1 MKNLIKNTVYL
12 FLLLIVFQACKS
24 IAILPT
30 NSPIKNV
37 NIEALASKIRS
48 NYPKVNNVRSRIKAT
63 YNNGKRKQQ
72 IIVQFRM
79 ESKKKLWL
87 SATMIIPI
95 AKLLVTPNKVSF
107 YEKFQKTYFEG
118 NYDLINTPFNTN
130 FVYSDLENI
139 FLGKPFLHPDQGRWK
154 QISNPQYYILIPQ
167 GKRSGIKPTL
177 FFDPVSFLLKEQ
189 RFFVPGTN
197 YNITIK
203 YLRHIKIEGKSLP
216 SLIEITFFDGNQS
229 QTLELEFNRIDFIEN
244 LNFPFEIPNGYSK
257 IKF

>member
-79 ESKKKLWL
+79 ESKKKIWL

-139 FLGKPFLHPDQGRWK
+139 FLGKPFLNPDQGRWK

-167 GKRSGIKPTL
+167 GKRLGIKPTL

>member
-1 MKNLIKNTVYL
+1 MKNLTKNTVYL

-130 FVYSDLENI
+130 FVFSDLENI
-139 FLGKPFLHPDQGRWK
+139 FLGKPFLNPDQGRWK

-167 GKRSGIKPTL
+167 GKRLGIKPTL

>member
-139 FLGKPFLHPDQGRWK
+139 FLGKPFLNPDQGRWK

>member
-139 FLGKPFLHPDQGRWK
+139 FLGKPFLNPDQGRWK

-167 GKRSGIKPTL
+167 GKRPGIKPTL

-189 RFFVPGTN
+189 RVIIPQNN
-197 YNITIK
+197 YSITIK
-203 YLRHIKIEGKSLP
+203 YLQHLRIEGKSVP
-216 SLIEITFFDGNQS
+216 SIIEIILFDGNERQA
-229 QTLELEFNRIDFIEN
+229 LRLEFTRTYLTEEI
-244 LNFPFEIPNGYSK
+244 NFPFEIPKGYSK
-257 IKF
+257 IRF

>member
-12 FLLLIVFQACKS
+12 FLLFIVFQACKS

-118 NYDLINTPFNTN
+118 NYDLINTTFRTN
-130 FVYSDLENI
+130 FGYSDLENL
-139 FLGKPFLHPDQGRWK
+139 FLGKPFLSPDQGRWK
-154 QISNPQYYILIPQ
+154 QISNPKYYILISQ

-189 RFFVPGTN
+189 RFLVPGTN

-203 YLRHIKIEGKSLP
+203 YLRHIKVEGKSLP

-229 QTLELEFNRIDFIEN
+229 QSLELEFNRIDFTEN

>member
-12 FLLLIVFQACKS
+12 FLLFIVFQACKS

-139 FLGKPFLHPDQGRWK
+139 FLGKPFLSPDQGRWK
-154 QISNPQYYILIPQ
+154 QISNPKYYILIPQ

-203 YLRHIKIEGKSLP
+203 YLRHIKLRGNLYLVSLK
-216 SLIEITFFDGNQS
+216 LHFLMEINHK
-229 QTLELEFNRIDFIEN
+229 L
-244 LNFPFEIPNGYSK
+244 
-257 IKF
+257 

>member
-139 FLGKPFLHPDQGRWK
+139 FLGKPFLNPDQGRWK

-167 GKRSGIKPTL
+167 GKRLGIKPTL

>member
-37 NIEALASKIRS
+37 NIEALASKIRN

-139 FLGKPFLHPDQGRWK
+139 FLGKPFLNPDQGRWK

-167 GKRSGIKPTL
+167 GKRLGIKPTL

>member
-118 NYDLINTPFNTN
+118 NYDLINKPFNTN

-139 FLGKPFLHPDQGRWK
+139 FLGKPFLNPDQGRWK

-167 GKRSGIKPTL
+167 GKRPGIKPTL

-216 SLIEITFFDGNQS
+216 SLIEITSFDGNQL
-229 QTLELEFNRIDFIEN
+229 QTIELEFNRIDFIEN

>member
-1 MKNLIKNTVYL
+1 MKNLIKKTVYL

-79 ESKKKLWL
+79 ESKKKIWL

-139 FLGKPFLHPDQGRWK
+139 FLGKPFLNPDQGRWK

-167 GKRSGIKPTL
+167 GKRPGIKPTL

-216 SLIEITFFDGNQS
+216 SLIEITFFDGNQL

>member
-1 MKNLIKNTVYL
+1 MKNLTKNTVYL

-130 FVYSDLENI
+130 FVFSDLENI
-139 FLGKPFLHPDQGRWK
+139 FLGKPFLNPDQGRWK

-167 GKRSGIKPTL
+167 GKRLGIKPTL

-216 SLIEITFFDGNQS
+216 SLIKITFFDGNQS

>member
-139 FLGKPFLHPDQGRWK
+139 FLGKPFLNPDQGRWK

-167 GKRSGIKPTL
+167 GKRLGIKPTL

-216 SLIEITFFDGNQS
+216 SFIEITFFDGNQS

>member
-139 FLGKPFLHPDQGRWK
+139 FLGKPFLNPDQGRWK

-167 GKRSGIKPTL
+167 GKRTGIKPTL

-216 SLIEITFFDGNQS
+216 SFIEITFFDGNQS

>member
-12 FLLLIVFQACKS
+12 FLLFIVFQACKS

-130 FVYSDLENI
+130 FGYSDLENI
-139 FLGKPFLHPDQGRWK
+139 FLGKPFLNPDQGRWK